1 MILLNVIFSLLMMF
15 LILFQLI
22 PSKQHTVIVIT
33 PTISLITQ
41 QKEKL
46 TKANIKVEVIYG
58 AVKQSTCLSM

>member
-1 MILLNVIFSLLMMF
+1 MILLNVLFSLLILF

>member
-1 MILLNVIFSLLMMF
+1 MILLNVIFSLLI
-15 LILFQLI
+15 LLSILFQLI
-22 PSKQHTVIVIT
+22 PFKQHTVIVIT

-46 TKANIKVEVIYG
+46 MKANIKVEAIYG